1 MGLAQL
7 HGPDTGQRFV
17 GGFSS
22 GVDRLAGYAE
32 TGGGR
37 RHEHHAAALREVWL
51 GGLREEDR
59 PLDVRVEM
67 SGEELLCDLDEI
79 GVYTQSSA
87 AREILCQPLIAL
99 KLLSSYRTISRSGNI
114 LMD

>member
-7 HGPDTGQRFV
+7 HGPDTGQRLV

-22 GVDRLAGYAE
+22 SVDRLAGYAE

-37 RHEHHAAALREVWL
+37 RHENHAAAPRKVWL
-51 GGLREEDR
+51 GGLSKEDR

-67 SGEELLCDLDEI
+67 SGEELLSDLDEI

-87 AREILCQPLIAL
+87 AREMLCQSLLLAL
-99 KLLSSYRTISRSGNI
+99 NPFSSF
-114 LMD
+114 L